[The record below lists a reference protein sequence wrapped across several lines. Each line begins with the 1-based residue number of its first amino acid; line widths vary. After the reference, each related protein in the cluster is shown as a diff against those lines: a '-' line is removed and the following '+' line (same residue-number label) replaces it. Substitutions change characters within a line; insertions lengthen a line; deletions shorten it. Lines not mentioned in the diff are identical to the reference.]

1 MEKIEVFELDDDF
14 DPLEELEFQ
23 ADEEQEYAGGI
34 EYQVPV
40 IPDADRSIVPDPVV
54 LPPAERIQK
63 LIAGMPGQKFRV
75 LSGIRVCSEPKTLE
89 QAAADLDA
97 LYPQGASVY
106 TAMRIIELLA
116 EAGALEVLEPVQ
128 LAGDAAEANADEREN
143 TSMFGGSGA
152 KAAFAD
158 DDASPAE
165 KDANGDEERID
176 SIDLDDLDLEFDEI
190 EEAAPRTYLAT
201 EAGMKALE
209 DMWSASAAKQAVIDN
224 PRYLPIYHRILTM
237 CAEPGGKTKNEIAA
251 QVDNDPLL
259 QNPRLWCQYF
269 LEKLREANAL
279 EWDNAWIITE
289 IGRSLLASDLFDEYA
304 EEATTAN
311 ETEE

>member
-23 ADEEQEYAGGI
+23 AEEEQGYAGGI

-75 LSGIRVCSEPKTLE
+75 LSGIRVCSEPKTLD
-89 QAAADLDA
+89 QAAADLDV

-106 TAMRIIELLA
+106 TSMRIIELLT
-116 EAGALEVLEPVQ
+116 EAGALEIQELEAP
-128 LAGDAAEANADEREN
+128 AGAEANTDDSKHNEAP
-143 TSMFGGSGA
+143 
-152 KAAFAD
+152 AD
-158 DDASPAE
+158 DAMADVEAATPVENDIEAGAD
-165 KDANGDEERID
+165 KRVD
-176 SIDLDDLDLEFDEI
+176 SISLDDLDLEFDEV
-190 EEAAPRTYLAT
+190 EEAVPRTYLAT
-201 EAGMKALE
+201 EAGLKALE
-209 DMWSASAAKQAVIDN
+209 DMWSADAAKQVVVDS
-224 PRYLPIYHRILTM
+224 PRYLPVYYRILKM
-237 CAEPGGKTKNEIAA
+237 CAEPGGKTKNEVAA
-251 QVDNDPLL
+251 KVDNDPLL
-259 QNPRLWCQYF
+259 REPRLWCQYF

-279 EWDNAWIITE
+279 DWDDAWVITD

-304 EEATTAN
+304 EEATTTN
-311 ETEE
+311 DIKE